1 MPRTELAPKTQS
13 VPSLH
18 RALAIFEF
26 LSSSKSGMTLQ
37 ELVHATALPRSS
49 VHCLLLTLQ
58 RQGYVHHND
67 RTSRY
72 MLGLKF
78 FSLANA
84 ALSGVK
90 LREQAAP
97 FLVNVLRKTGLT
109 THLAIREQH
118 EIVLIAKYE
127 TPGMFRLATWL
138 GKRMEA
144 HCTGLGK
151 AMLAH
156 MPEAQLEEM
165 LRSRGLPRHN
175 ENTIVSTPKVKEE
188 LARVRSQGYAL
199 DDEEDEVGLRCIGV
213 PVFDETGQAVAA
225 ISVAGTIL
233 QITRENTRELAAI
246 VMEAAESLSRCL
258 GYFAERRA
266 G

>member
-1 MPRTELAPKTQS
+1 MARTELAPKTQS
-13 VPSLH
+13 VPSLD
-18 RALAIFEF
+18 RALTIFEF
-26 LSSSKSGMTLQ
+26 LSASKSGMTLQ
-37 ELVHATALPRSS
+37 EIVQATALPRSS

-58 RQGYVHHND
+58 RQGYVHRND

-90 LREQAAP
+90 LRETAAP

-151 AMLAH
+151 AMMAH
-156 MPEAQLEEM
+156 MPEAELEEM
-165 LRSRGLPRHN
+165 LHHRGLPRHN
-175 ENTIVSTPKVKEE
+175 ENTIVSIAKVKDE
-188 LARVRSQGYAL
+188 LARVRKQGYAV

-213 PVFDETGQAVAA
+213 PVFDESGQAVAA
-225 ISVAGTIL
+225 ISVAGTVL
-233 QITRENTRELAAI
+233 QITTENIKELAAT
-246 VMEAAESLSRCL
+246 VVEAADSLSRSL
-258 GYFAERRA
+258 GHFEERRA